1 MWSQSHCLS
10 LYAHSLLILWTVVCT
25 GNAVLLAGIPSG
37 QTEVSQCLAHFFQ
50 PCVPC
55 LGRVLRMPVVA
66 LAAHP
71 PEMTAPSFL
80 EGMWLLPMQVGS
92 SSGLNGSLFCGQ
104 ACGEAAQEGVCM

>member
-1 MWSQSHCLS
+1 
-10 LYAHSLLILWTVVCT
+10 
-25 GNAVLLAGIPSG
+25 
-37 QTEVSQCLAHFFQ
+37 
-50 PCVPC
+50 
-55 LGRVLRMPVVA
+55 MPVVA

-92 SSGLNGSLFCGQ
+92 SAGLNRSLFCGQ